1 MGDGN
6 LFYYVTYKYVLLKD
20 ARLGVLYYVLALLT
34 VLYTVVEIFIRKGYM
49 EVNLTRHY
57 KHGCSKFAVK
67 VIPLVGKG
75 STVDDPLP
83 LHHRDR
89 PYFRT

>member
-1 MGDGN
+1 MSSGS

-49 EVNLTRHY
+49 EVSLTSQMWLQHAI
-57 KHGCSKFAVK
+57 FV
-67 VIPLVGKG
+67 
-75 STVDDPLP
+75 
-83 LHHRDR
+83 
-89 PYFRT
+89 